1 MSAPISAGISHNPLD
16 PLEQLEQLEPS
27 GLLDSELLI
36 PTLKPGVQFIATPDG
51 SYIGFSHRGIEIK
64 SLSRQEQN
72 FVTVALALF
81 NGRRS
86 IAKIATALSSHFDR
100 LVLQSEITS
109 LIEHLTEANLLEVQP
124 IEANSQTR
132 SGKVIAQNQ
141 LNFESRLTPETNLLA
156 WQLNKTSS
164 SRTSVLE
171 RAKFSILVFGSNRLA
186 LSIYSLL
193 QASGFSST
201 KLIDRARPINE
212 ISADLVCGASIK
224 TSDIGLKTR
233 ELLAELKRNS
243 QLNFVDELPFPAVPS
258 FIIATSATQPDY
270 IQRWLSEAIP
280 HLLIGN
286 PIESRIEIG
295 PIVIPGKSPCLQCL
309 ELWRS
314 EQNPNYQKLN
324 LITSLTPPLEISAGS
339 VSVIA
344 GLAALQI
351 CEFASTWHSKLIGA
365 VAKFDLLNPF
375 SPEMEYWQPHK
386 DCGCQYQ

>member
-1 MSAPISAGISHNPLD
+1 MSAPISAGISDKP
-16 PLEQLEQLEPS
+16 LEPS
-27 GLLDSELLI
+27 DSELLI
-36 PTLKPGVQFIATPDG
+36 PLLKPGVQVIATPDG

-171 RAKFSILVFGSNRLA
+171 RAKFSILVFGSN
-186 LSIYSLL
+186 
-193 QASGFSST
+193 
-201 KLIDRARPINE
+201 
-212 ISADLVCGASIK
+212 
-224 TSDIGLKTR
+224 
-233 ELLAELKRNS
+233 
-243 QLNFVDELPFPAVPS
+243 
-258 FIIATSATQPDY
+258 
-270 IQRWLSEAIP
+270 
-280 HLLIGN
+280 
-286 PIESRIEIG
+286 
-295 PIVIPGKSPCLQCL
+295 
-309 ELWRS
+309 
-314 EQNPNYQKLN
+314 
-324 LITSLTPPLEISAGS
+324 
-339 VSVIA
+339 
-344 GLAALQI
+344 
-351 CEFASTWHSKLIGA
+351 
-365 VAKFDLLNPF
+365 
-375 SPEMEYWQPHK
+375 
-386 DCGCQYQ
+386 